1 MAIVDPPRRE
11 CKDEDESRAAS
22 ANISVPGDL
31 KVSESSGTVYAAS
44 EAALAAMNGFGTE
57 CLHGSQDLR

>member
-11 CKDEDESRAAS
+11 SEEDQSRAAS
-22 ANISVPGDL
+22 ANMSVPSDL